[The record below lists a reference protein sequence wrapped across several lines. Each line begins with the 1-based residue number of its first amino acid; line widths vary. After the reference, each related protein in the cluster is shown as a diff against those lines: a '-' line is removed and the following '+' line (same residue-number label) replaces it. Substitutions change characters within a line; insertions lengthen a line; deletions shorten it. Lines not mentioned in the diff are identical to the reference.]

1 MSVMRAARERCDEGR
16 DGGSAIIEFLVLAT
30 LMLVPVV
37 YLVVTIGRLQ
47 AAAFATQ
54 GAARE
59 AARAFV
65 TATDEASGRERADAA
80 AMIAWADQGFRDP
93 HLASVRISCAP
104 TCLAPGS
111 RVAVRTSLQ
120 VVLPAVP
127 RLVDRFLPA
136 RIQVDARH
144 QAPVERFAAR

>member
-1 MSVMRAARERCDEGR
+1 MSPVPPLRARR
-16 DGGSAIIEFLVLAT
+16 DDGSAIVEFLVLAT

-37 YLVVTIGRLQ
+37 YLVVTLGRLQ
-47 AAAFATQ
+47 AASFATQ

-65 TATDEASGRERADAA
+65 TASDETSGRERADMAA
-80 AMIAWADQGFRDP
+80 TIAWADQGFRDP
-93 HLASVRISCAP
+93 HLVNVSIECAP

-111 RVAVRTSLQ
+111 QVAVRTSLQ

-144 QAPVERFAAR
+144 TAPVARFAAR

>member
-1 MSVMRAARERCDEGR
+1 MSPVRTARERRED
-16 DGGSAIIEFLVLAT
+16 GSAIIEFLVLAT

-37 YLVVTIGRLQ
+37 YLVVTLGRLQ

-65 TATDEASGRERADAA
+65 TASDETSGRERAQAA
-80 AMIAWADQGFRDP
+80 AMIAWADQGFTGPR
-93 HLASVRISCAP
+93 LVSVSISCAP

-111 RVAVRTSLQ
+111 QVAVRTSLQ

-136 RIQVDARH
+136 RIPVDAH
-144 QAPVERFAAR
+144 HSAPVERFATR